1 MKVQNR
7 TLVFLTS
14 NGTLSIFCY
23 SPKQNCCYREE
34 KPPISSVVYDM
45 MVRPDEYI
53 GKKIR
58 VSGSMATYYDDEPVT
73 VMGTYDIY
81 EDGGYQYCVLKNAVL
96 E

>member
-1 MKVQNR
+1 
-7 TLVFLTS
+7 
-14 NGTLSIFCY
+14 
-23 SPKQNCCYREE
+23 
-34 KPPISSVVYDM
+34 M